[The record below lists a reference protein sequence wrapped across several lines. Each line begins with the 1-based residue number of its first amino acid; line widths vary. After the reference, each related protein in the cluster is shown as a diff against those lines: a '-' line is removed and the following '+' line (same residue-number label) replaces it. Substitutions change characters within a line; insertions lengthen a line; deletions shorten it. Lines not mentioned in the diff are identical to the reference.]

1 MPFLIREFRRFSS
14 TLILLLLGV
23 IALVLPW
30 LGINIVWQREIILIA
45 IYSIVVSGL
54 NVSFGYAGELALGQV
69 ALFAFGAYLA
79 GYMSVHGQSDILLGI
94 CVGALAAGAAGL
106 VTGIPGVRLGAW
118 SLGMVSFFLVLLIP
132 DILQLLQTQTGGLS
146 GLTGIEQPTL
156 LGHTLTD
163 FGYYVAVIVI
173 AVAVFVLIDNFL
185 RSRHGIALKVLR
197 QSPILAQSLGMSV
210 SRAKVTA
217 YVIGGIPAGIA
228 GALFA
233 YLDLY
238 LSPQSFGFDVAVA
251 FLAASILGGRESVL
265 GAIVG
270 STIVVVGPTESTA
283 FQQYALVS
291 YGVLLLV
298 GTVFLLGG
306 YGKRLWV
313 LVRSSSLLRRLGIPE
328 QAPVVEAAL
337 VREAKQTEQ
346 RSWIAGE
353 LLKVDDVSRAFGGVA
368 ALSGVS
374 LAAAPGRI
382 TAIIGPNGSG
392 KTTLLNLICGFE
404 SPDSGRITLGET
416 GMNGIRADR
425 LARKGVRRTFQTP
438 FIPTSLT
445 AVQVVSSARFSTD
458 RVGILATILRT
469 RRYRRAARVDH
480 RIGLETLDSVG
491 LGPYADDEAASLPLG
506 TRRILELARAAAGET
521 RLLLLDEP
529 ASGLDEDEIIELER
543 IVCSLRDDGAT
554 IILVEHNFP
563 MVMRLADDIHVL
575 ALGRVLVSGTPDE
588 IRADERV
595 IETYLGVTE

>member
-1 MPFLIREFRRFSS
+1 MSVLTQAYRRFGS

-23 IALVLPW
+23 IALLLPW

-69 ALFAFGAYLA
+69 ALFAIGAYLT
-79 GYMSVHGQSDILLGI
+79 GYMSVHGHSDLLLGI
-94 CVGALAAGAAGL
+94 FVGALAAGAAGL
-106 VTGIPGVRLGAW
+106 ITGIPGVRLGAW

-132 DILQLLQTQTGGLS
+132 DILQLLQSQTGGLS
-146 GLTGIEQPTL
+146 GLTGIAQPTL
-156 LGHTLTD
+156 LGHTLSS
-163 FGYYVAVIVI
+163 FGYYLAVIVT
-173 AVAVFVLIDNFL
+173 AVICFLLIDNFL

-210 SRAKVTA
+210 SRAKVMA
-217 YVIGGIPAGIA
+217 YIIGGIPAGIA

-238 LSPQSFGFDVAVA
+238 LAPQSFGFNVAVA

-291 YGVLLLV
+291 YGVLLLL
-298 GTVFLLGG
+298 GTVLLLGG
-306 YGKRLWV
+306 YGKRIWG
-313 LVRSSSLLRRLGIPE
+313 LVRSYAVRLVGIRRS
-328 QAPVVEAAL
+328 APVMEHVAVGEA
-337 VREAKQTEQ
+337 RRTE
-346 RSWIAGE
+346 RRPWIAGE
-353 LLKVDDVSRAFGGVA
+353 LLKVDDVSRSFGGVA

-374 LAAAPGRI
+374 LSASPGRV

-404 SPDSGRITLGET
+404 SPDAGTIVLGET
-416 GMNGIRADR
+416 TMNGVRADL
-425 LARKGVRRTFQTP
+425 LARKGVGRTFQTP

-445 AVQVVSSARFSTD
+445 AAQVVSSARFSTD
-458 RVGILATILRT
+458 YVGVIPTTLRT
-469 RRYRRAARVDH
+469 PRYRRAAAKDQ
-480 RIGLETLDSVG
+480 RIALETLESVG
-491 LGPYADDEAASLPLG
+491 LGSYADDEAASLPLG
-506 TRRILELARAAAGET
+506 TRRILELARAAASEVK
-521 RLLLLDEP
+521 LLLLDEP
-529 ASGLDEDEIIELER
+529 ASGLDEDEIVELER
-543 IVCSLRDDGAT
+543 IVRSLRDDGAT
-554 IILVEHNFP
+554 VILVEHNFP
-563 MVMRLADDIHVL
+563 MVMRLADEIHVL
-575 ALGRVLVSGTPDE
+575 ALGKVLVSGTPDE

-595 IETYLGVTE
+595 IETYLGVSE